1 MNQRILCKG
10 LALTVILFFIQS
22 SVIPLICGEEVSE
35 INGNVKITQKNL
47 NQEQP
52 TKRALIIG
60 RIENLVIY
68 GNFAVF
74 NAIKTRVITFNPF
87 SFVIYY
93 SVVML
98 LTFGSKLGILT
109 NNFVLGLFNVTIY
122 IT

>member
-35 INGNVKITQKNL
+35 INDNVKITQKNL